1 MPNFSI
7 GNALVF
13 FFIFIFLLAIE
24 VVMDV
29 FLLPADEVLVP
40 GEIIMDV
47 LLFSVMVYSA
57 LSGSKS
63 NAVQKVRQ

>member
-1 MPNFSI
+1 LSKFPV

-13 FFIFIFLLAIE
+13 FLFSFLLAIE

-40 GEIIMDV
+40 GEIIVDV
-47 LLFSVMVYSA
+47 LLFSVMAYSA
-57 LSGSKS
+57 LTGGNTKGL
-63 NAVQKVRQ
+63 QVRQ

>member
-1 MPNFSI
+1 MSKFSA
-7 GNALVF
+7 GNALIF
-13 FFIFIFLLAIE
+13 FFIFLFLLAIE

-47 LLFSVMVYSA
+47 LLFSVMAYSA
-57 LSGSKS
+57 LTGSKS

>member
-1 MPNFSI
+1 MSKFQA

-13 FFIFIFLLAIE
+13 FFIFLFLLGIE

-29 FLLPADEVLVP
+29 FLLPADEILVP

-47 LLFSVMVYSA
+47 LLFSVMAYSA
-57 LSGSKS
+57 LTGGNSKGL
-63 NAVQKVRQ
+63 QVRQ

>member
-1 MPNFSI
+1 MSKLSV

-13 FFIFIFLLAIE
+13 FFIFLFLLSIE
-24 VVMDV
+24 VILDV

-47 LLFSVMVYSA
+47 LLFSLMAYSA
-57 LSGSKS
+57 LTGSGSK
-63 NAVQKVRQ
+63 ALQVRE

>member
-1 MPNFSI
+1 MSELSS

-13 FFIFIFLLAIE
+13 FFIFLFLLGIE
-24 VVMDV
+24 VIMDV

-47 LLFSVMVYSA
+47 LLFSLMAYSA
-57 LSGSKS
+57 LSGGNSKS
-63 NAVQKVRQ
+63 LQVRT